1 MRVHKKKSVCHF
13 LCVALFFAVTLA
25 GGTVFASQSFLEPG
39 EAYLVGL
46 GDVLEIQ
53 VWNEPDLSRTVNVR
67 LDGVISLPLVG
78 DVTVVGKPIPE
89 ITQVLEKRYS
99 DLIEEPTVTVI
110 LTESRSRKYYL
121 IGLVAQPGEYPLDS
135 PISLL
140 QAIARGGGFSE
151 WAKKDEVAV
160 VRRQS
165 GKDNIL
171 KFNYDTFVKGKNL
184 QQNFLIEP
192 GDTIVVP

>member
-1 MRVHKKKSVCHF
+1 MGNRTINALCRF
-13 LCVALFFAVTLA
+13 LCVALVVTVTFAV
-25 GGTVFASQSFLEPG
+25 GTVCASQSFLEPG
-39 EAYLVGL
+39 EAYLIGL

-53 VWNEPDLSRTVNVR
+53 VWNEPDLSRTLNVR
-67 LDGVISLPLVG
+67 LDGFISLPLAG
-78 DVTVVGKPIPE
+78 DVAVVGKSIPE
-89 ITQVLEKRYS
+89 LTKVLEKRYS

-110 LTESRSRKYYL
+110 LAESRSRRYYL
-121 IGLVAQPGEYPLDS
+121 IGQVAQPGEFPLDY

-160 VRRQS
+160 FRRQS
-165 GKDNIL
+165 GKDNML
-171 KFNYDTFVKGKNL
+171 KFNYDSFVKGKNL
-184 QQNFLIEP
+184 EQNFLIEP

>member
-1 MRVHKKKSVCHF
+1 MNSVCRF
-13 LCVALFFAVTLA
+13 LCVVLVFAASIA
-25 GGTVFASQSFLEPG
+25 GGTVFAAQSFLEPG
-39 EAYLVGL
+39 EAYLIGL
-46 GDVLEIQ
+46 GDVLEVQ

-67 LDGVISLPLVG
+67 LDGVVSLPLVG
-78 DVTVVGKPIPE
+78 DVAVVGKTIPD
-89 ITQVLEKRYS
+89 ITQVLEKRYG

-110 LTESRSRKYYL
+110 LTESRSRRYYL
-121 IGLVAQPGEYPLDS
+121 IGQVVAPGEFSLDY

-151 WAKKDEVAV
+151 WAEKDEVAV
-160 VRRQS
+160 FRRRS
-165 GKDNIL
+165 GKENML
-171 KFNYDTFVKGKNL
+171 KFNYESFVKGKKL

>member
-1 MRVHKKKSVCHF
+1 MRVHKKKSVWRF

-25 GGTVFASQSFLEPG
+25 GGTVFASQSFLESG

-89 ITQVLEKRYS
+89 ITQVLEKRYG

-121 IGLVAQPGEYPLDS
+121 IGQVAQPGEFPLDS

-151 WAKKDEVAV
+151 WAKKDRVGV

-171 KFNYDTFVKGKNL
+171 KFNYETFVKGENL

>member
-1 MRVHKKKSVCHF
+1 MRVHKINSVYRF
-13 LCVALFFAVTLA
+13 LSVALFFAVTLA
-25 GGTVFASQSFLEPG
+25 GETVFAAPSFLEPG

-53 VWNEPDLSRTVNVR
+53 VWNEPDLSRIVNVR

-89 ITQVLEKRYS
+89 ITQVLETRYG

-121 IGLVAQPGEYPLDS
+121 IGQVAQSGEFPLDS

-151 WAKKDEVAV
+151 WAKKDRVGV

-171 KFNYDTFVKGKNL
+171 KFNYETFVKGENL

>member
-1 MRVHKKKSVCHF
+1 MRVHKKKSVWLF

-53 VWNEPDLSRTVNVR
+53 VWNEADLSRTVNVR

-89 ITQVLEKRYS
+89 ITQVLEKRYG

-121 IGLVAQPGEYPLDS
+121 IGQVAQPGEFPLDS

-151 WAKKDEVAV
+151 WAKKDRVGV

-165 GKDNIL
+165 GKDSIL
-171 KFNYDTFVKGKNL
+171 KFNYETFVKGENL

>member
-1 MRVHKKKSVCHF
+1 MCA
-13 LCVALFFAVTLA
+13 ALFFVVTLA

-39 EAYLVGL
+39 KAYLVGL

-53 VWNEPDLSRTVNVR
+53 VWNEPDLSRTLNVR
-67 LDGVISLPLVG
+67 LDGFISLPLVG
-78 DVTVVGKPIPE
+78 DVAVVGKSIPE
-89 ITQVLEKRYS
+89 ITKILEKRYG
-99 DLIEEPTVTVI
+99 DLIEEPTLTVI
-110 LTESRSRKYYL
+110 LAESRSRRYYL
-121 IGLVAQPGEYPLDS
+121 IGQVAQPGEFPLDY

-151 WAKKDEVAV
+151 WAKKDEVAI
-160 VRRQS
+160 VRRRS
-165 GKDNIL
+165 GKDNLL
-171 KFNYDTFVKGKNL
+171 KFNYETFVKGKNL

>member
-25 GGTVFASQSFLEPG
+25 GGTVFASQSFLEAG

-89 ITQVLEKRYS
+89 ITQVLEKRYG

-121 IGLVAQPGEYPLDS
+121 IGQVAQSGEFPLDS

-151 WAKKDEVAV
+151 WAKKDRVGV

-165 GKDNIL
+165 GKDSIL
-171 KFNYDTFVKGKNL
+171 KFNYETFVKGENL

>member
-1 MRVHKKKSVCHF
+1 MRVHKKKSVWRF

-25 GGTVFASQSFLEPG
+25 GGTVFASQSFLESG

-89 ITQVLEKRYS
+89 ITQVLEKRYG

-110 LTESRSRKYYL
+110 LTEGRSRKYYL
-121 IGLVAQPGEYPLDS
+121 IGQVAQPGEFPLDS

-151 WAKKDEVAV
+151 WAKKDRVGV

-171 KFNYDTFVKGKNL
+171 KFNYETFVKGENL

>member
-1 MRVHKKKSVCHF
+1 MGVHKTNSVCRF
-13 LCVALFFAVTLA
+13 LCVALVFAVTLA
-25 GGTVFASQSFLEPG
+25 GGTVFGSQSFLEPG

-53 VWNEPDLSRTVNVR
+53 VWNEPDLSRTLNVR
-67 LDGVISLPLVG
+67 LDGFISLPLVG
-78 DVTVVGKPIPE
+78 DVAVVGKSIPE
-89 ITQVLEKRYS
+89 ITQVLEKRYG

-110 LTESRSRKYYL
+110 LAESRSRRYYL
-121 IGLVAQPGEYPLDS
+121 IGQVAQPGEFPLDY

-160 VRRQS
+160 FRRRL
-165 GKDNIL
+165 GKENML
-171 KFNYDTFVKGKNL
+171 KFNYETFVKGKNL

>member
-1 MRVHKKKSVCHF
+1 MGVHKKKSVCRF
-13 LCVALFFAVTLA
+13 LCAALFFVVTLA

-39 EAYLVGL
+39 KAYLVGL

-53 VWNEPDLSRTVNVR
+53 VWNEPDLSRTLNVR
-67 LDGVISLPLVG
+67 LDGFISLPLVG
-78 DVTVVGKPIPE
+78 DVAVVGKSIPE
-89 ITQVLEKRYS
+89 ITKILEKRYG
-99 DLIEEPTVTVI
+99 DLIEEPTLTVI
-110 LTESRSRKYYL
+110 LAESRSRRYYL
-121 IGLVAQPGEYPLDS
+121 IGQVAQPGEFPLDY

-151 WAKKDEVAV
+151 WAKKDEVAI
-160 VRRQS
+160 VRRRS
-165 GKDNIL
+165 GKDNLL
-171 KFNYDTFVKGKNL
+171 KFNYETFVKGKNL

>member
-1 MRVHKKKSVCHF
+1 MRVHKINLLWRF
-13 LCVALFFAVTLA
+13 LCVVLVFAVTSV

-53 VWNEPDLSRTVNVR
+53 VWNEADLSRTVNVR

-121 IGLVAQPGEYPLDS
+121 IGQVAQPGEFPLDS

-151 WAKKDEVAV
+151 WAKKDRVGV

-165 GKDNIL
+165 GKDSIL
-171 KFNYDTFVKGKNL
+171 KFNYETFVKGENL